1 MTKIGEKVWEKVVA
15 KVLDYTSDNAEKIID
30 VMNEIKEI
38 GEDEVIENSKKTPK
52 ELFEE
57 EGYDF
62 YECKTEED
70 IQKFKKYY
78 NNEKENKNII

>member
-38 GEDEVIENSKKTPK
+38 GEDEVIENI
-52 ELFEE
+52 EE
-57 EGYDF
+57 
-62 YECKTEED
+62 
-70 IQKFKKYY
+70 
-78 NNEKENKNII
+78 